1 MSTLLRPGPSNHRD
15 RPIREQPI
23 RDQPMRDEPRRRR
36 RSASSDGPL
45 IKLVSTYG
53 PRSSAEDGSQDD
65 GDGYQTGDEFALTR
79 DDRRPRYQRS
89 QPQSRSEPYWNN
101 RDSNSQHFDR
111 NNRKRNWGQI
121 GAREHQRDH
130 GESSYSDHRDNR
142 TRNDNN
148 DRYDDNRDHNNR
160 YENSRD
166 HDDRFDNR
174 RDQNYSQRPK
184 KRNQSCQSCEHCGCN
199 ASLNEPRS
207 RNRYQDREYEDS
219 TDDDNNDYY
228 DPRTRYHENRN
239 RNLPPRRK
247 RRNDNQ
253 EDFHDRNPRGDGRP
267 ADFQRR
273 NQRDHG
279 NSSRS
284 ILQDARGARDGA
296 RGRFHNRLGRN
307 IHVSRSKND
316 DFDQSE
322 GENHREMDNSFDES
336 PMTHDGAQLG

>member
-1 MSTLLRPGPSNHRD
+1 M
-15 RPIREQPI
+15 
-23 RDQPMRDEPRRRR
+23 RDQPRNRR

-45 IKLVSTYG
+45 IKLVSSYG

-79 DDRRPRYQRS
+79 DDRRPRFQRS
-89 QPQSRSEPYWNN
+89 QPESRSEPYWNN
-101 RDSNSQHFDR
+101 RDSNNQHLDR
-111 NNRKRNWGQI
+111 NNRKRDWGQI
-121 GAREHQRDH
+121 GAREHQRDY
-130 GESSYSDHRDNR
+130 GESSYNDHRDNR
-142 TRNDNN
+142 TRNDNDQYN
-148 DRYDDNRDHNNR
+148 
-160 YENSRD
+160 NSRD
-166 HDDRFDNR
+166 HNDRFDCNRDDNDRFDNR
-174 RDQNYSQRPK
+174 RDQNYSQQPK
-184 KRNQSCQSCEHCGCN
+184 TRNQSCQSCEHCGCH

-207 RNRYQDREYEDS
+207 RNRYQDREYDDS
-219 TDDDNNDYY
+219 TDDDYY
-228 DPRTRYHENRN
+228 DPKTRYHENRN

-247 RRNDNQ
+247 RRNENQ
-253 EDFHDRNPRGDGRP
+253 EDYYDRNSDYRDSRGNSRP

-273 NQRDHG
+273 NQREHG